1 MSRGSKRRE
10 RSHPRALPI
19 LISAVLFLSGCGM
32 LLYPT
37 ISNWLSSRHQSEL
50 YVAYTDQVAEL
61 DDGDAEAELER
72 ARDYNDQLADQVK
85 LVSDPFRDGNA
96 DASEYASLLNVTP
109 AGVMGYV
116 EIPSIGVFLPIY
128 HGVSNDILMKG
139 VGHLPETSM
148 PVGGPSTHAVL
159 AGHSGMSGARLFT
172 DLPKLREGDVFYIHV
187 YDRDLTYTVDQVKKV
202 APTNTSE
209 LQIVDGEDYV
219 TLVTCVPV
227 GVNSHRLL
235 VRGKRTA

>member
-1 MSRGSKRRE
+1 MRQYGRHRE
-10 RSHPRALPI
+10 RPRKRALPI
-19 LISAVLFLSGCGM
+19 LISLILFLSGCGM
-32 LLYPT
+32 LLYPAL
-37 ISNWLSSRHQSEL
+37 SNWLSSRHQSEL
-50 YVAYTDQVAEL
+50 YVAYQDQVAEL
-61 DDGDAEAELER
+61 DDGDAEAELQK
-72 ARDYNDQLADQVK
+72 AQNYNTQLADQVK
-85 LVSDPFRDGNA
+85 LVSDPFQNGTA
-96 DASEYASLLNVTP
+96 DTAEYDALLNVTP

-128 HGVSNDILMKG
+128 HGVSNDVLMKG

-159 AGHSGMSGARLFT
+159 AGHSGMSSARLFT
-172 DLPKLREGDVFYIHV
+172 DLTKLKMGDVFYIHV
-187 YDRDLTYTVDQVKKV
+187 YDRTLTYTVDQIKKAV
-202 APTNTSE
+202 PTDTSD
-209 LQIVDGEDYV
+209 LQIVDGADYV

>member
-1 MSRGSKRRE
+1 MSRDGKRRE
-10 RSHPRALPI
+10 RSHSRALPI

-37 ISNWLSSRHQSEL
+37 LSNWLSNRHQSEL
-50 YVAYTDQVAEL
+50 YVEYRDQVEEL

-72 ARDYNDQLADQVK
+72 ARNYNNQLADQVK

-109 AGVMGYV
+109 SGVMGYV
-116 EIPSIGVFLPIY
+116 
-128 HGVSNDILMKG
+128 
-139 VGHLPETSM
+139 
-148 PVGGPSTHAVL
+148 
-159 AGHSGMSGARLFT
+159 
-172 DLPKLREGDVFYIHV
+172 
-187 YDRDLTYTVDQVKKV
+187 
-202 APTNTSE
+202 
-209 LQIVDGEDYV
+209 
-219 TLVTCVPV
+219 VPV